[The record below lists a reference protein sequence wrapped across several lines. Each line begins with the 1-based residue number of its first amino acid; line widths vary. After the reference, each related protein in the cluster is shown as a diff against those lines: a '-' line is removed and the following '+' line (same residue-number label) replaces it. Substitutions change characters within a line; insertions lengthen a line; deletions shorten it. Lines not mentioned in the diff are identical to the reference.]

1 VTEAGT
7 SRNDIYARLVGARGA
22 APFVWIVVLLVVVLV
37 VDFLSTGI
45 WTVKQDEKGVV
56 LRFGK
61 AVRSLGPGFHVTLP
75 YPFETLVV
83 VNISET
89 RKMPVGFRLVPGRD
103 PTPPSVNER
112 EWLTGDTNVIDIKMM
127 IHYVISDP
135 VAYLFRV
142 GEDEASFLIRKCS
155 ESLLTRIIA
164 TMHVDHVFTT
174 GKVEIQTAV
183 RDGVQ
188 ELLDEI
194 GAGVRILSA
203 NIQEVSPP
211 EEVKSAFNDVSRAKA
226 DKERAVQ
233 EADGYIKER
242 EPRARA
248 QANTIIQAARI
259 YEDTTV
265 SGAKGSARR
274 FVSLLE
280 EYTQAKTVT
289 RTRLLLETLE
299 RVLSRTQNIVVD
311 ESSDGKSPI
320 KMVR

>member
-1 VTEAGT
+1 
-7 SRNDIYARLVGARGA
+7 
-22 APFVWIVVLLVVVLV
+22 VVLLLVVLI
-37 VDFLSTGI
+37 VDFLATGI
-45 WTVKQDEKGVV
+45 WTVKQDEKGIV
-56 LRFGK
+56 LRFGE

-75 YPFETLVV
+75 YPFETMVLI
-83 VNISET
+83 NISET

-103 PTPPSVNER
+103 PTPPSANER

-127 IHYVISDP
+127 IHYVVSDP
-135 VAYLFRV
+135 VKYLFRL
-142 GEDEASFLIRKCS
+142 GEDEASFLIRKCT
-155 ESLLTRIIA
+155 ESMLTRTIA

-183 RDGVQ
+183 RQGSQD
-188 ELLDEI
+188 LLDEI

-248 QANTIIQAARI
+248 QANTIIQEARI

-265 SGAKGSARR
+265 SGAKGSANR
-274 FVSLLE
+274 FLSLRE
-280 EYTQAKTVT
+280 EYAHARTVT

-299 RVLSRTQNIVVD
+299 RVLSRTRNIVVNP
-311 ESSDGKSPI
+311 SSDGKAQI
-320 KMVR
+320 KIVK